1 MGKPTFKIVV
11 LISGNGSNLQSLI
24 DRKITGER
32 SSYEITAVIS
42 NKPDAHGLERAKAAN
57 IPIVVIDHKEH
68 DTRQDFDTELIR
80 VIDLLSPSLIVL
92 AGFMRILTAAFV
104 NHFRKRL
111 INIHPSLLPLYPGTN
126 THQRALD
133 AGEKQHGVSVHY
145 VTEELDGG
153 PIIARSTVPIEP
165 DDDAESLSKRVLA
178 SEHLLYPQV
187 VSWLAQGRIKL
198 KKDGVYLDN
207 KLLPSHGFTLERT
220 LTAQIE

>member
-1 MGKPTFKIVV
+1 MANATFKIVV

-32 SSYEITAVIS
+32 SQYEITAVIS
-42 NKPDAHGLERAKAAN
+42 NKSDAHGLERAKAAN
-57 IPIVVIDHKEH
+57 IPVVVIDHTKH

-80 VIDLLSPSLIVL
+80 VIDTLSPSLIVL

-104 NHFRKRL
+104 NHFQKRL

-153 PIIARSTVPIEP
+153 PVIARSKVHIDPE
-165 DDDAESLSKRVLA
+165 DDAESLSKKVLA

-187 VSWLAQGRIKL
+187 VNWFAQGRIKL
-198 KKDGVYLDN
+198 KKDKVYLDN
-207 KLLPSHGFTLERT
+207 KVLPSHGFTLKRT
-220 LTAQIE
+220 LRA